1 MPLQFTRHD
10 INSIEEIS
18 KAMSELTSDKATL
31 ISPELIWKAKVIHE
45 KIAAYRKGVPAP
57 PPPPPPAPDSLEGMA
72 DLLKST
78 EALNKVILENAIQQR
93 WMFGPVY
100 QIGVTFL
107 IPLLIIFMRFSFFSR
122 QQCPSP
128 PPTGEA
134 GTL

>member
-45 KIAAYRKGVPAP
+45 KIAAYRKGVPS
-57 PPPPPPAPDSLEGMA
+57 PPPPPAPDLGMS

-78 EALNKVILENAIQQR
+78 DALNKVILENAIKQR
-93 WMFGPVY
+93 WMFGPIY

-107 IPLLIIFMRFSFFSR
+107 VPLLVIFMAFSFFPR
-122 QQCPSP
+122 QQCPPPP
-128 PPTGEA
+128 PPTGDA
-134 GTL
+134 GIL